1 MKAILML
8 EDGTIFEG
16 ISKGACGTV
25 VGEVVFNTGMTGYQ
39 EILTDPSYYGQIVAM
54 TYPLIGNY
62 GVNSEDD
69 ESENVQVKGFIAR
82 EICDYPNNWRS
93 GGTLEDYLKN
103 NNIVCIA
110 DIDTRALTGLLR
122 DKGTM
127 NGIIST
133 DEKSDPAEL
142 LKKACEHRTSS
153 PVARVT
159 AKKVKHYEG
168 NEYRIAILDLGVK
181 KSIINAFRNRGCEVF
196 IFPAFTSPEDILAV
210 DPDGIV
216 LSDGPGDP
224 KECSDVIDT
233 IKKLL
238 GVKPVFG
245 ICLGHQLIALAEGAD
260 TGKLKYGHRGSN
272 HPVKDIKRGITYV
285 TAQNHGFEVIASSLD
300 KSRAEITH
308 TSMNDETVEGL
319 RYLNMPTVTVQFHP
333 ETKPATA
340 GKVDLI
346 GDFLE
351 CVGTSAANKIK

>member
-8 EDGTIFEG
+8 EDGTVFEG
-16 ISKGACGTV
+16 IAKGVCGTV
-25 VGEVVFNTGMTGYQ
+25 AGEVVFNTGMTGYQ
-39 EILTDPSYYGQIVAM
+39 EILTDPSYYGLIVAM

-93 GGTLEDYLKN
+93 FGTLEEYLKK
-103 NNIVCIA
+103 NNIVCIT

-127 NGIIST
+127 NGVIST
-133 DEKSDPAEL
+133 EINCDPAEL
-142 LKKACEHRTSS
+142 LKKACKHRTSDS
-153 PVARVT
+153 VARVT
-159 AKKVKHYEG
+159 ANTVKHYEG
-168 NEYRIAILDLGVK
+168 NGDRIAILDLGVK
-181 KSIINAFRNRGCEVF
+181 RSIIKAFRNRGCEVF
-196 IFPAFTSPEDILAV
+196 IFPSFTSPEDILAIN
-210 DPDGIV
+210 PDGIV

-224 KECSDVIDT
+224 KECKDVIDA
-233 IKKLL
+233 IKKFI

-245 ICLGHQLIALAEGAD
+245 ICLGHQLIALASGAN

-285 TAQNHGFEVIASSLD
+285 TAQNHGFEVLKDSLD
-300 KSRAEITH
+300 MSKAEVTH

-319 RYLNMPTVTVQFHP
+319 RYLKIPAVTVQFDP
-333 ETKPATA
+333 ETKPVTA

-346 GDFLE
+346 GEFLDM
-351 CVGTSAANKIK
+351 VKNWQMSKVQ